1 MGKVKKQRNS
11 TRNRKDPLLPTTNTG
26 IQENAR
32 CGACSRLILLLVP
45 ILGCTFILGSLCL
58 LVYRLEVSISDTSI
72 SRCLAD
78 YSPKVEVL
86 VLLFIGAT
94 LIFIVTAMRNVQINV
109 YHRRQKSESRFMRV
123 LNNIATIAN
132 IVAYVGFVILAL
144 FDTDGPGQAPL
155 IHDIGAY
162 MYFGLSGLY
171 QVLHIFLLCKQSHY
185 PMFCK
190 IIFTIVSIA
199 TIACSIIFAVNP
211 EEKTEFEWFSVALAA
226 MHVGLISILF
236 LVDSVDDE
244 LRDFFCCRRVSSDQ
258 TSQSSRSKS
267 VMMT

>member
-109 YHRRQKSESRFMRV
+109 YHRRQKSESICMRV
-123 LNNIATIAN
+123 LNLIAAIAN
-132 IVAYVGFVILAL
+132 IAAYVGIILLAL
-144 FDTDGPGQAPL
+144 FDLDGPGQAPL
-155 IHDIGAY
+155 IHYIGTY

-171 QVLHIFLLCKQSHY
+171 GLLHSFLLCKQNQY
-185 PMFCK
+185 PMLCK
-190 IIFTIVSIA
+190 IIFTIVPIA
-199 TIACSIIFAVNP
+199 TIACSVIYAVNP
-211 EEKTEFEWFSVALAA
+211 EEKIEFEWFSVALAA
-226 MHVGLISILF
+226 INMGLISILF

-244 LRDFFCCRRVSSDQ
+244 LRDFFCCRRVSSGQ
-258 TSQSSRSKS
+258 RSRSSRSKS
-267 VMMT
+267 VIMT